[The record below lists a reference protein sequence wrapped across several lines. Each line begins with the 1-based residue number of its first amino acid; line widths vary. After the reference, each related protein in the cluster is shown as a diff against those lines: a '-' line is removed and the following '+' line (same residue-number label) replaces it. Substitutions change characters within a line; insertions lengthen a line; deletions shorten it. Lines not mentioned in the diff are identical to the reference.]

1 MFPLPT
7 GIACFYM
14 HIFSSYRCHRTAS
27 GKDVSIVA
35 AAVVAVGI
43 VTVAAAAAS
52 VISNASGIATGVM
65 ATSVT
70 VRAVMSGGFAAV
82 AVAVA
87 VAADGMPPLVVYLH
101 LWQQIVLFLWQLR
114 HQRHL
119 CL

>member
-1 MFPLPT
+1 
-7 GIACFYM
+7 M
-14 HIFSSYRCHRTAS
+14 HIFSTYRCHRTAS

-87 VAADGMPPLVVYLH
+87 ADGMPPLAVNLH
-101 LWQQIVLFLWQLR
+101 LWQQIVLFLWHLR